1 MKDLDDANF
10 ACGIFVD
17 IYKVFYTVD
26 QDILLK
32 ELDRYGR
39 RRIPNKWF
47 KSYFANCGQ
56 LV

>member
-1 MKDLDDANF
+1 MKALDDANF
-10 ACGIFVD
+10 ACRIIVD
-17 IYKVFYTVD
+17 IHKVFYTVD
-26 QDILLK
+26 QNMLLK

-47 KSYFANCGQ
+47 KSYFANFGQ